1 MNTVWIVLPVLI
13 ALMFQLG
20 IELDRQAFAGV
31 ARRPAAV
38 VAGLLGQLALLPL
51 IAFGVG
57 LAFRLPPVYFLG
69 LLLVACCPGGSSS
82 NVFSMLAKGDVALSV
97 TLTALSSLIT
107 LFTIPLVMGFAAR
120 FVAVHAGAAIEL
132 PVGKLLVQ
140 NIVLLFLPMLCGA
153 LFRHWRPRAAR
164 RVHELLGR
172 VAFPALMLLA
182 AVFFVQYASTILENL
197 GVLGLAAGA
206 LRRVAGVAVDREFLR
221 AFGRGAGRLFA
232 TRGDRHVGGRVV
244 AFIGVCGE
252 FLLRAQVDGEG
263 LARDVVLGLGDHA
276 DHVVVRGQHGDAGVA
291 FALGFD
297 VRDDRGRVVGA
308 GGEHGV
314 GDLRAV
320 HRQRRER
327 GGRVRDELAGRGL
340 QLDLGQAGADHA
352 AGGCGVGVGDRD
364 LDERGSHRSEVI
376 GVRLDSVGR
385 LLGRDGLRGSEIRP
399 VLAVRGDLDLRL
411 AGVGEPHRVAV
422 AEEVHDNLAELLL
435 GRVLEGD
442 LGGVVAGLRV
452 RPVGP
457 C

>member
-140 NIVLLFLPMLCGA
+140 NIVLLFLPMICGA

-182 AVFFVQYASTILENL
+182 AVFATVFGYLSIQYLRYLLQKEKFN
-197 GVLGLAAGA
+197 VAAGA
-206 LRRVAGVAVDREFLR
+206 LILLAMAGGSLLA
-221 AFGRGAGRLFA
+221 RLFRLRRAVRRTIVIEVGMQNAAQAIAVA
-232 TRGDRHVGGRVV
+232 TSPLIFDS
-244 AFIGVCGE
+244 GE
-252 FLLRAQVDGEG
+252 MAVPAIVYALVMN
-263 LARDVVLGLGDHA
+263 VVLLSYLKLLPKCTDETA
-276 DHVVVRGQHGDAGVA
+276 SE
-291 FALGFD
+291 
-297 VRDDRGRVVGA
+297 GA
-308 GGEHGV
+308 
-314 GDLRAV
+314 
-320 HRQRRER
+320 
-327 GGRVRDELAGRGL
+327 
-340 QLDLGQAGADHA
+340 
-352 AGGCGVGVGDRD
+352 
-364 LDERGSHRSEVI
+364 
-376 GVRLDSVGR
+376 
-385 LLGRDGLRGSEIRP
+385 
-399 VLAVRGDLDLRL
+399 
-411 AGVGEPHRVAV
+411 
-422 AEEVHDNLAELLL
+422 
-435 GRVLEGD
+435 
-442 LGGVVAGLRV
+442 
-452 RPVGP
+452 
-457 C
+457 